1 MQRPLLAALAL
12 LVGAGPLQAQA
23 IKDQPPARRFAE
35 AEVAAVAMP
44 DLAFR
49 ESPADVL
56 AYDKYFYF
64 NRAGTSF
71 DEAFADLTECDALAS
86 GISFYMGGGSEP
98 YPGYYAQNYGVGG
111 AIGAPI
117 GAALGL
123 ALRDAIFG
131 SAHRREV
138 RRLNMRNCMGFKGYQ
153 RYGIAKDKWDS
164 FNFEEGGGREKEERR
179 QRAMLMQARVAS
191 GPVPR
196 QQAIAP

>member
-1 MQRPLLAALAL
+1 MQRPTLAVLLLLA
-12 LVGAGPLQAQA
+12 GAAQAQAQA
-23 IKDQPPARRFAE
+23 IKEQPPARSFSD

-44 DLAFR
+44 DLTFS

-56 AYDKYFYF
+56 VYDKYFYF
-64 NRAGTSF
+64 NRADTSF
-71 DEAFADLTECDALAS
+71 DQAYADLTECDALAS
-86 GISFYMGGGSEP
+86 GISFYMGGGGEP

-117 GAALGL
+117 GTALAL

-138 RRLNMRNCMGFKGYQ
+138 RRQNMRNCMGFKGYQ
-153 RYGIAKDKWDS
+153 RYGIAKDKWDA

-179 QRAMLMQARVAS
+179 QRALLMQARVAS
-191 GPVPR
+191 GPAPR